1 MSIEK
6 YTTEAIIL
14 NIYDQGENDRVY
26 KMFTYEF
33 GLVMAHGKSIRKLE
47 SKLRSHL
54 MVGRTVLVTLVK
66 GREVWRITGAT
77 DISDKNVFLHE
88 IASVLN
94 RFIQGEGAHK
104 NLYKNLISISK
115 NFASFDKTK
124 AKLLIYFVVLVD
136 LGYADHK
143 MIGSRDVKEYFSF
156 DVNDLYTHLLLNYE
170 NIKKHVSLVI
180 EDTHL

>member
-6 YTTEAIIL
+6 YTTEAMVI

-26 KMFTYEF
+26 KLFTYEF
-33 GLVMAHGKSIRKLE
+33 GLVMAHAKSIRKLE

-77 DISDKNVFLHE
+77 DISEKNIFLHE
-88 IASVLN
+88 VSLIMN
-94 RFIQGEGAHK
+94 RFVHGEGEHK
-104 NLYKNLISISK
+104 KLYKRLISLSQK
-115 NFASFDKTK
+115 AFNFDQAK
-124 AKLLIYFVVLVD
+124 ARLLAYFIILVD
-136 LGYADHK
+136 LGYADLK
-143 MIGSRDVKEYFSF
+143 VIGSKNLEEYLSF
-156 DVNDLYTHLLLNYE
+156 DVDDLYTHLLLNHE
-170 NIKKHVSLVI
+170 NLKKHVYTVM